1 MIWITAMSPFFPKC
15 RLTLTVQAARQ
26 QKSFLFAKKGT
37 IEKFFHSKEH
47 SHGFSRNS
55 SIALL
60 CLGALRHS
68 GKLIQHF
75 QP

>member
-37 IEKFFHSKEH
+37 IEKFFLMVRV
-47 SHGFSRNS
+47 FPFW
-55 SIALL
+55 I
-60 CLGALRHS
+60 
-68 GKLIQHF
+68 I
-75 QP
+75 